1 MNIQNEIKRLH
12 PDPSHGLTD
21 EELLI
26 RQQQGLTNIV
36 EQKITK
42 STGEIFKD
50 NILTLFNGF
59 NLIIGIGL
67 ALVGAYSNMFFLL
80 IILINISIGIY
91 QELHAKKLV
100 ENLSIISSLKV
111 DVCRNGQLSEI
122 PIDELVLDD
131 ITILEMGKQICA
143 DSIVVNGEIEVNESH
158 LTGEANPIPKREGD
172 TLLSGSFIVSGKCYA
187 RVDHVGADNFATKL
201 SLEAKKHKVVTS
213 ELLSSMKKLTKL
225 TSFFIIPIGAIL
237 FYQGFMVRQD
247 PLNTAVVSTAAALL
261 GMLPKGLVLLISI
274 ALATGII
281 NLSKKRVL
289 VQELYSVET
298 LAHVDML
305 CLDKTGTITEGK
317 MSVSNV
323 YPIEV
328 DTIPI
333 TFDEAIGNFIGN
345 MDDNNATFLA
355 LKDHFTAYNTKIV
368 VSKVP
373 FSSSR
378 KWSSITFESLGS
390 IIIGAPEK
398 LLAVSH
404 SSVPGII
411 HELQDS
417 GRRALCVGF
426 SPDAVVDNA
435 LPNLTLIGAID
446 IDDPIRENVK
456 ETLDFFKAEGVEV
469 KIISGDNPLTVSNIA
484 RQAGIETY
492 KSYIDMS
499 QVSDDSDFNDLVYKY
514 TVFGRVTP
522 SQKNKLVKA
531 LKENGHTVAMTGD
544 GVNDVLALKEADCGI
559 AMAAGSDAAT
569 QVAQIVLLDSDFTS
583 LPDVVMEGRR
593 VVNNVTRVSGIFF
606 IKTIYSILL
615 SFYCMITQTPFP
627 FIPIQITLI
636 DLAIEG
642 YPSLFM
648 SFEPIHDRIKGSF
661 LGTAIRRALPFAL
674 TIIILILAINEFPAT
689 LSIPYGSNVTVMY
702 YVTGFTSVLAVL
714 QACVPFN
721 KLRAFLFTTV
731 SIGYFVAVLLFTH
744 LLQLEPLTKATLS
757 IILILAAVSVLLT
770 SVFYLITNKVFSK
783 RSSLEIVNATDI
795 DDH

>member
-1 MNIQNEIKRLH
+1 MNIQNNIQRFH
-12 PDPSHGLTD
+12 PNPKQGLTN
-21 EELLI
+21 EEVGL
-26 RQQQGLTNIV
+26 RQQQNLTNIV

-42 STGEIFKD
+42 STGEIFAD

-100 ENLSIISSLKV
+100 ENLSIISSLKAS
-111 DVCRNGQLSEI
+111 VCRNGQQLEI
-122 PIDELVLDD
+122 PIEDLVLDD

-143 DSIVVNGEIEVNESH
+143 DSIVINGEIEVNESL
-158 LTGEANPIPKREGD
+158 LTGEANPITKKKGD
-172 TLLSGSFIVSGKCYA
+172 TLLSGSFIVSGKCDA
-187 RVDHVGADNFATKL
+187 RVDHVGVDNFAAKL

-213 ELLSSMKKLTKL
+213 ELLSSMKKLTKF
-225 TSFFIIPIGAIL
+225 TSLFIIPIGIIL
-237 FYQGFMVRQD
+237 LYQGYIIRHD

-274 ALATGII
+274 SLATGII
-281 NLSKKRVL
+281 NLSRKRVL

-323 YPIEV
+323 YPITVEA
-328 DTIPI
+328 IPI
-333 TFDEAIGNFIGN
+333 SFEEAIGNFIAN

-355 LKDHFTAYNTKIV
+355 LKEHFRAYHTETV

-404 SSVPGII
+404 SSLPDII
-411 HELQDS
+411 HQLQAS

-426 SPDAVVDNA
+426 SPDPITDNI
-435 LPNLTLIGAID
+435 LPELTLIGAID
-446 IDDPIRENVK
+446 IDDPIRKNVK
-456 ETLDFFKAEGVEV
+456 ETLNFFKAEGVGV

-484 RQAGIETY
+484 KQAGIETY
-492 KSYIDMS
+492 NSYIDMS
-499 QVSDDSDFNDLVYKY
+499 QVSDNTDFNDIAAKY

-522 SQKNKLVKA
+522 SQKNRLVKA

-559 AMAAGSDAAT
+559 AMAAGSDAAA

-606 IKTIYSILL
+606 IKTVYSILL
-615 SFYCMITQTPFP
+615 SLYCMITQTAFP

-648 SFEPIHDRIKGSF
+648 SFEPIHDRINGSF
-661 LGTAIRRALPFAL
+661 LKTAIRRALPFAI
-674 TIIILILAINEFPAT
+674 TIIMIILAISELPEM
-689 LSIPYGSNVTVMY
+689 LRIPFGADVTIMY
-702 YVTGFTSVLAVL
+702 YMTGFISVMAVL
-714 QACVPFN
+714 QACYPFN
-721 KLRAFLFTTV
+721 KLRAFLFITV
-731 SIGYFVAVLLFTH
+731 AIGFFTAVLLFTS
-744 LLQLEPLTKATLS
+744 LLHLEPLNKATFS
-757 IILILAAVSVLLT
+757 IILMLAGASILLASLFF
-770 SVFYLITNKVFSK
+770 SIINKLFPKKNSN
-783 RSSLEIVNATDI
+783 SLAKKQQA
-795 DDH
+795 